1 MNNEV
6 ILYKD
11 GELELPVEVAPDKE
25 TVWLKVEEMAKLFDR
40 DRSVIQRHIKNIFKE
55 NELEES
61 STCAKFAQVQNEGNR
76 PIERTFNYYNLD
88 MIISVGYRVKSPRGI
103 AFRKWATSILKE
115 YIVQGYA
122 VNAKRLN
129 VLNKVVEI
137 QSNIIA
143 DVLELDSKEVFD
155 VIQKYTQA
163 LELLDDYDHQI
174 VQKPK
179 ISNEKAYQLTFNECK
194 KLIESMTFSKSSTI
208 FGKEKT
214 KGSLEGIIGSVYQTA
229 FGEDVYPSV
238 QEKAANLLYFIV
250 KDHPFIDGCKRIA
263 ASIFLYFLNKNNLLF
278 KNDKKII
285 SDSTL
290 VAITL
295 LLAESRPEEKEIMI
309 NVIMNFLE
317 W

>member
-40 DRSVIQRHIKNIFKE
+40 DRSVIQRHIRNIFKE

-61 STCAKFAQVQNEGNR
+61 STCAKFAQVQNEGDR
-76 PIERTFNYYNLD
+76 SIERTFNYYNLD

-143 DVLELDSKEVFD
+143 DVLELDSREVFD

-179 ISNEKAYQLTFNECK
+179 ISNEKAYKLTFNECK

>member
-61 STCAKFAQVQNEGNR
+61 STCAKFAQVQNEGDR
-76 PIERTFNYYNLD
+76 SIERTFNYYNLD

-143 DVLELDSKEVFD
+143 DVLELDSREVFD

-163 LELLDDYDHQI
+163 LELLDAYDHQI

-179 ISNEKAYQLTFNECK
+179 ISNEKAYQLIFNECK

>member
-1 MNNEV
+1 
-6 ILYKD
+6 
-11 GELELPVEVAPDKE
+11 
-25 TVWLKVEEMAKLFDR
+25 MAKLFNR
-40 DRSVIQRHIKNIFKE
+40 DRSVIQRHIRNIFKE

-61 STCAKFAQVQNEGNR
+61 STCAKFAQVQNEGDR
-76 PIERTFNYYNLD
+76 SIERTFNYYNLD

-143 DVLELDSKEVFD
+143 DVLEHDSREVFD

-163 LELLDDYDHQI
+163 LELLDAYDHQI

>member
-143 DVLELDSKEVFD
+143 DVLELDSREVFD

-163 LELLDDYDHQI
+163 LELLDAYDHQI

-214 KGSLEGIIGSVYQTA
+214 KGALEGIIGSVYQTA

-295 LLAESRPEEKEIMI
+295 LLAESKPEEKEIMI

>member
-25 TVWLKVEEMAKLFDR
+25 TVWLNRNQLAVLFNRDVKTIGKHINNALKEELDS
-40 DRSVIQRHIKNIFKE
+40 SVV
-55 NELEES
+55 
-61 STCAKFAQVQNEGNR
+61 AKFATTASDGKTYKVD
-76 PIERTFNYYNLD
+76 YYNLD

-115 YIVQGYA
+115 YIVEGYA

-143 DVLELDSKEVFD
+143 DVLELDSREVFD

-179 ISNEKAYQLTFNECK
+179 ISNENAYQLTFNECK

-214 KGSLEGIIGSVYQTA
+214 KGVLEGIIGSVYQTA

-295 LLAESRPEEKEIMI
+295 LLAESKPEEKEIMI

>member
-11 GELELPVEVAPDKE
+11 GELELPVEVTPDKE

-40 DRSVIQRHIKNIFKE
+40 DRSVIQRHIRNIFKE
-55 NELEES
+55 NELKES
-61 STCAKFAQVQNEGNR
+61 STCAKFAQVQNEGDR
-76 PIERTFNYYNLD
+76 SIERTFNYYNLD

-143 DVLELDSKEVFD
+143 DVLELDSREVFD

>member
-11 GELELPVEVAPDKE
+11 GELELPVEVAPDRE
-25 TVWLKVEEMAKLFDR
+25 TVWLNRNQLVVLFDR
-40 DRSVIQRHIKNIFKE
+40 DVKTIGKHINNALKEELDSSVV
-55 NELEES
+55 
-61 STCAKFAQVQNEGNR
+61 AKFATTASDGKTYKVD
-76 PIERTFNYYNLD
+76 YYNLD

-143 DVLELDSKEVFD
+143 DVLELDSREVFD

-214 KGSLEGIIGSVYQTA
+214 KGALEGIIGSVYQTA

-278 KNDKKII
+278 KNNKKII

-295 LLAESRPEEKEIMI
+295 LLAESKPEEKEIMI

>member
-40 DRSVIQRHIKNIFKE
+40 DRSVIQRHIRNIFKE

-61 STCAKFAQVQNEGNR
+61 STCAKFAQVQNEGDR
-76 PIERTFNYYNLD
+76 SIERTFNYYNLD

-137 QSNIIA
+137 QSNII
-143 DVLELDSKEVFD
+143 V
-155 VIQKYTQA
+155 
-163 LELLDDYDHQI
+163 
-174 VQKPK
+174 
-179 ISNEKAYQLTFNECK
+179 
-194 KLIESMTFSKSSTI
+194 
-208 FGKEKT
+208 
-214 KGSLEGIIGSVYQTA
+214 
-229 FGEDVYPSV
+229 
-238 QEKAANLLYFIV
+238 
-250 KDHPFIDGCKRIA
+250 

-278 KNDKKII
+278 KNNKKII

-290 VAITL
+290 VAISL
-295 LLAESRPEEKEIMI
+295 LLAESKPEEKEIMI
-309 NVIMNFLE
+309 NVIMNFLG

>member
-25 TVWLKVEEMAKLFDR
+25 TVWLKVEEMAKFFDR
-40 DRSVIQRHIKNIFKE
+40 DRSVIQRHIRNIFKE

-61 STCAKFAQVQNEGNR
+61 STCAKFAQVQNEGDR
-76 PIERTFNYYNLD
+76 SIERTFNYYNLD

-155 VIQKYTQA
+155 IIQKYTQA

-179 ISNEKAYQLTFNECK
+179 ISNEKAYQLTFNECN

>member
-40 DRSVIQRHIKNIFKE
+40 DRSVIQRHIRNIFKE
-55 NELEES
+55 NELEEN
-61 STCAKFAQVQNEGNR
+61 STCAKFAQVQNEGDR
-76 PIERTFNYYNLD
+76 SIERTFNYYNLD

-129 VLNKVVEI
+129 VLNKIVEI

-143 DVLELDSKEVFD
+143 DVLELDSREVFD

-179 ISNEKAYQLTFNECK
+179 ISNGKAYELTFNECK

-214 KGSLEGIIGSVYQTA
+214 KGALEGIIGSVYQTA

-295 LLAESRPEEKEIMI
+295 LLAESKPEEKEIMI

>member
-1 MNNEV
+1 M
-6 ILYKD
+6 K
-11 GELELPVEVAPDKE
+11 VAPDKE
-25 TVWLKVEEMAKLFDR
+25 TMWLKVEKMAKLFDR
-40 DRSVIQRHIKNIFKE
+40 DRSVIQRHIRNIFKE
-55 NELEES
+55 NELEEN
-61 STCAKFAQVQNEGNR
+61 STCAKFAQVQNEGDR
-76 PIERTFNYYNLD
+76 SIERTFNYYNLD

-122 VNAKRLN
+122 INAKRLN

-143 DVLELDSKEVFD
+143 DVLELDSREVFD
-155 VIQKYTQA
+155 VIKKYTQA

-179 ISNEKAYQLTFNECK
+179 ISNEKAYELTFNECK
-194 KLIESMTFSKSSTI
+194 KLIESMSFSKSSTI

-214 KGSLEGIIGSVYQTA
+214 KGALEGIIGSVYQTA
-229 FGEDVYPSV
+229 FGEDVYMSV

-290 VAITL
+290 VAVTL
-295 LLAESRPEEKEIMI
+295 LLAESKPEEKEIMI

>member
-25 TVWLKVEEMAKLFDR
+25 TVWLNRNQLAVLFDR
-40 DRSVIQRHIKNIFKE
+40 DVKTIGKHINNALKEELDSSVV
-55 NELEES
+55 
-61 STCAKFAQVQNEGNR
+61 AKFATTASDGKTYKVD
-76 PIERTFNYYNLD
+76 YYNLD

-155 VIQKYTQA
+155 VIKKYTQA

-295 LLAESRPEEKEIMI
+295 LLAESKPEEKEIMI

>member
-1 MNNEV
+1 MKNEV
-6 ILYKD
+6 IIYKD
-11 GELELPVEVAPDKE
+11 GELELPVEVTPDKE
-25 TVWLKVEEMAKLFDR
+25 AVWLKAEEMAKLFGR
-40 DRSVIQRHIKNIFKE
+40 DRSVIQRHIRNIFKE
-55 NELEES
+55 NELEQN

-76 PIERTFNYYNLD
+76 SVERIFDYYNLD
-88 MIISVGYRVKSPRGI
+88 VIISVGYRVKSQRGI

-115 YIVQGYA
+115 YIIQGYA
-122 VNAKRLN
+122 INDKRLK

-143 DVLELDSKEVFD
+143 DVLELDAKEVFD

-163 LELLDDYDHQI
+163 LELLDDYDHQV

-179 ISNEKAYQLTFNECK
+179 LTDNNSYQLSYTECRNLIDSMSFNGA
-194 KLIESMTFSKSSTI
+194 SNI
-208 FGKEKT
+208 FGKEKS
-214 KGSLEGIIGSVYQTA
+214 KGALEGIIGSVYQTA
-229 FGEDVYPSV
+229 FGEDIYPSN

-278 KNDKKII
+278 KGEEKII

-295 LLAESRPEEKEIMI
+295 LLAESKPEEKEIMI

>member
-61 STCAKFAQVQNEGNR
+61 STCAKFAQVQNEGDR
-76 PIERTFNYYNLD
+76 SIERTFNYYNLD

-143 DVLELDSKEVFD
+143 DVLELDSREVFD

-163 LELLDDYDHQI
+163 LELLDAYDHQI

-309 NVIMNFLE
+309 NVIMNFLG

>member
-40 DRSVIQRHIKNIFKE
+40 DRSVIQRHIRNIFKE

-61 STCAKFAQVQNEGNR
+61 STCAKFAQVQNEGDR
-76 PIERTFNYYNLD
+76 SIERTFNYYNLD

-115 YIVQGYA
+115 YIVQGYT
-122 VNAKRLN
+122 VNTKRLN
-129 VLNKVVEI
+129 VLNKIVEI

-143 DVLELDSKEVFD
+143 DVLELDSREVFD

-229 FGEDVYPSV
+229 FREDVYPSV

-278 KNDKKII
+278 KNNKKII

>member
-25 TVWLKVEEMAKLFDR
+25 TVWLNRNQLAVLFARDVKTIGKHINNALKEELDS
-40 DRSVIQRHIKNIFKE
+40 SVV
-55 NELEES
+55 
-61 STCAKFAQVQNEGNR
+61 AKFAITASDGKTYKVD
-76 PIERTFNYYNLD
+76 YYNLD

-129 VLNKVVEI
+129 VLNKIVEI

-155 VIQKYTQA
+155 VIKKYTQA
-163 LELLDDYDHQI
+163 LELLDAYDHQI

-214 KGSLEGIIGSVYQTA
+214 KGALEGIIGSVYQTA

-278 KNDKKII
+278 KNNKKII
-285 SDSTL
+285 SE
-290 VAITL
+290 AY
-295 LLAESRPEEKEIMI
+295 
-309 NVIMNFLE
+309 
-317 W
+317 

>member
-1 MNNEV
+1 MTKNFYFWSIGTV
-6 ILYKD
+6 K
-11 GELELPVEVAPDKE
+11 VAPDKE
-25 TVWLKVEEMAKLFDR
+25 TMWLKVEEMAKFFDR
-40 DRSVIQRHIKNIFKE
+40 DRSVIQRHIRNIFKE
-55 NELEES
+55 NELEEN
-61 STCAKFAQVQNEGNR
+61 STCAKFAQVQNEGDR
-76 PIERTFNYYNLD
+76 SIERTFNYYNLD

-129 VLNKVVEI
+129 VLNKIVEI

-143 DVLELDSKEVFD
+143 DVLELDSREVFD

-179 ISNEKAYQLTFNECK
+179 ISNGKAYELTFNECK

-214 KGSLEGIIGSVYQTA
+214 KGALEGIIGSVYQTA

-295 LLAESRPEEKEIMI
+295 LLAESKPEEKEIMI

>member
-11 GELELPVEVAPDKE
+11 GELELPVEVAPDRE
-25 TVWLKVEEMAKLFDR
+25 TVWLNRNQLVVLFDR
-40 DRSVIQRHIKNIFKE
+40 DVKTIGKHINNALKEELDSSVV
-55 NELEES
+55 
-61 STCAKFAQVQNEGNR
+61 AKFATTASDGKTYKVD
-76 PIERTFNYYNLD
+76 YYNLD

-143 DVLELDSKEVFD
+143 DVLELDSREVFD

>member
-25 TVWLKVEEMAKLFDR
+25 TVWLNRNQLAVLFDR
-40 DRSVIQRHIKNIFKE
+40 DVKTIGKHINNVLKEELDSSVV
-55 NELEES
+55 
-61 STCAKFAQVQNEGNR
+61 AKFATTASDGKTYKVD
-76 PIERTFNYYNLD
+76 YYNLD

-143 DVLELDSKEVFD
+143 DVLELDSREVFD
-155 VIQKYTQA
+155 VIKKYTQA

-208 FGKEKT
+208 FVKEKT

-278 KNDKKII
+278 KNNKKII

>member
-25 TVWLKVEEMAKLFDR
+25 TVWLNRNQLAVLFDR
-40 DRSVIQRHIKNIFKE
+40 DVKTIGKHINNALKEELDSSVV
-55 NELEES
+55 
-61 STCAKFAQVQNEGNR
+61 AKFATTASDGKTYKVD
-76 PIERTFNYYNLD
+76 YYNLD

-278 KNDKKII
+278 KNNKKII

>member
-40 DRSVIQRHIKNIFKE
+40 DRSVIQRHIRNIFKE

-61 STCAKFAQVQNEGNR
+61 STCAKFAQVQNEGDR
-76 PIERTFNYYNLD
+76 SIERTFNYYNLD

-137 QSNIIA
+137 QSNII
-143 DVLELDSKEVFD
+143 V
-155 VIQKYTQA
+155 
-163 LELLDDYDHQI
+163 
-174 VQKPK
+174 
-179 ISNEKAYQLTFNECK
+179 
-194 KLIESMTFSKSSTI
+194 
-208 FGKEKT
+208 
-214 KGSLEGIIGSVYQTA
+214 
-229 FGEDVYPSV
+229 
-238 QEKAANLLYFIV
+238 
-250 KDHPFIDGCKRIA
+250 

-309 NVIMNFLE
+309 NVIMNFLG